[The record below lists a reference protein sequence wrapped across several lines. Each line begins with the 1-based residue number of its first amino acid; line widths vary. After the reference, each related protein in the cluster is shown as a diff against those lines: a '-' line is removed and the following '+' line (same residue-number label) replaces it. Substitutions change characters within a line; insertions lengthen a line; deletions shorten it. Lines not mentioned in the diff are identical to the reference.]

1 MGAPGHVVG
10 VGHLGH
16 GFRMNKAGQLDML
29 QAGRHQAVD
38 EMIFL
43 LSVDGFGFVL
53 QAIAGTDFVDLQV
66 FAHTGK
72 YQVSKA
78 TCQVIV
84 LHNAAICQHV
94 LGKTIYFPS
103 SRG

>member
-1 MGAPGHVVG
+1 
-10 VGHLGH
+10 
-16 GFRMNKAGQLDML
+16 
-29 QAGRHQAVD
+29 
-38 EMIFL
+38 MIFL

-78 TCQVIV
+78 ACQVHF
-84 LHNAAICQHV
+84 LHKCLLVRASVSNHPKGRIPR
-94 LGKTIYFPS
+94 LK
-103 SRG
+103 RLL